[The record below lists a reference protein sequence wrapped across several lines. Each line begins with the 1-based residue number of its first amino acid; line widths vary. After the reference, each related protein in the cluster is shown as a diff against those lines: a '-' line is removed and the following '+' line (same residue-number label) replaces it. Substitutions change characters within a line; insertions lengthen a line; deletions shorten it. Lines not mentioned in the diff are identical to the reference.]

1 MSTNA
6 NGSNGNG
13 NRHKP
18 LVEQSV
24 SAESEGGSAVSG
36 KVAPPPGELT
46 KKDFISDQE
55 VRWCPGC
62 GDYAILNNVQ
72 KVMPELGIP
81 REKVVFVSGIG
92 CSSRFPYYMNTY
104 GFHSIHGRAPAVATG
119 IKCANPELSVW
130 VITGDGDALSIG
142 GNHFMHAI
150 RRNLDLNYIL
160 FNNRI
165 YGLTKGQYSPTSEF
179 GKKTKSTPVGTIDY
193 PINPLS
199 LAIASEA
206 TFVARS
212 IDIDVKHLGT
222 VVQEAAKHKGISFVE
237 VYQNCNIFN
246 DHAFD
251 SFAERAVRSDKVLY
265 LEHGQPMIFGKE
277 RNRGIRMN
285 SALPEVVVIGENG
298 VTERDL
304 LVHDIYL
311 KDPSVAFMLARM
323 ESPDFPQPVGIFRAV
338 ERPTYEEMMTDQI
351 DSAILKS
358 GPGNLEKLINSGET
372 WVVE

>member
-1 MSTNA
+1 MSTSGNRQS
-6 NGSNGNG
+6 GNGNG
-13 NRHKP
+13 SKAI
-18 LVEQSV
+18 VDQSV
-24 SAESEGGSAVSG
+24 SAESEGGSVNF
-36 KVAPPPGELT
+36 KIAPPPGEL
-46 KKDFISDQE
+46 KKADFVSDQE

-81 REKVVFVSGIG
+81 REKIVFVSGIG

-104 GFHSIHGRAPAVATG
+104 GFHSIHGRAPAIATG

-179 GKKTKSTPVGTIDY
+179 GKRTKSTPAGAIDY
-193 PINPLS
+193 PVNPLS
-199 LAIASEA
+199 LPVASEA
-206 TFVARS
+206 TFVGRS
-212 IDIDVKHLGT
+212 IDIDVKHLGS
-222 VVQEAAKHKGISFVE
+222 VVEAAAKHKGISFVE

-251 SFAERAVRSDKVLY
+251 QFAERSVRQDRVLY
-265 LEHGQPMIFGKE
+265 LEHGKPMIFGKDGK
-277 RNRGIRMN
+277 RGIRMN
-285 SALPEVVVIGENG
+285 GALPEVVTIGENG
-298 VTERDL
+298 VTEADL

-311 KDPSVAFMLARM
+311 EDPSVAFMLARM
-323 ESPDFPQPVGIFRAV
+323 EQPDFPQPVGIFRAV
-338 ERPTYEEMMTDQI
+338 ERATYEDLMANQI
-351 DSAILKS
+351 HDAIAKS
-358 GPGNLEKLINSGET
+358 GPGSLDKLINSGET
-372 WVVE
+372 WVVD